1 MASDFSTALESSYSS
16 DDFTCQLSDVL
27 EELKGNDVNF
37 ELVKSQTVRPL
48 RLFYVHNLASF
59 LRAYIFVQTELKGF
73 EKWGRE
79 YYDKEYKYICLTAKD
94 YAGEVKQELEDKD
107 ALGIVEIEVFIDLS
121 KEETIETFR
130 RIKEDAAKFTLENN
144 CKLGLIFSTIG
155 FSLKDKD

>member
-1 MASDFSTALESSYSS
+1 MASDFSTALESSYNS
-16 DDFTCQLSDVL
+16 DDFTCKLSDVL
-27 EELKGNDVNF
+27 DELKGNDVNF

-48 RLFYVHNLASF
+48 RLFYVHNLVSLSF
-59 LRAYIFVQTELKGF
+59 LRAYIFAQTELKGF
-73 EKWGRE
+73 EKARNAE
-79 YYDKEYKYICLTAKD
+79 KIAETM
-94 YAGEVKQELEDKD
+94 KQLLSKKD
-107 ALGIVEIEVFIDLS
+107 AFSIVEIEVFIDLS